1 MNETTRRP
9 PGQVVPWA
17 GRVAA
22 LRRKSCVKDDDESR
36 SGECRLGL
44 GTRYIPADVVC
55 IGN

>member
-17 GRVAA
+17 GRAAA
-22 LRRKSCVKDDDESR
+22 LRRKSRVKDDDESQ